1 MDPLVVIE
9 FIKKVIDDKIKN
21 LHPDV
26 EKMII
31 VLLTGFDCILF

>member
-31 VLLTGFDCILF
+31 EEVLLTGFDK